1 MRTVQKQCGWNVSR
15 QSLQRAGA
23 VWQKRGAMTA
33 AEKKR
38 REENQLYVEGL
49 KRYQERG
56 IRVLIDGEDASDATW
71 GKLFEIHEDGSFYMG
86 DYILED
92 LPREESEE
100 E

>member
-1 MRTVQKQCGWNVSR
+1 MSQ

-33 AEKKR
+33 AEK
-38 REENQLYVEGL
+38 
-49 KRYQERG
+49 G

-92 LPREESEE
+92 LPQEESEE
-100 E
+100 EEEEGVQEEAEDYMKSRRLKEIHFDIVYHR